1 MLDHTAHSRFASP
14 WDQHV
19 FSAPLQMPKEPLVDA
34 RLGGV
39 DAALDASAL
48 ASSVSSQSG
57 DSPDL
62 RMALAPEEDA
72 SGNVE
77 YKLQILPPTP
87 DRFDRLVTQLNWR
100 LMEGAGTSVYEIGV
114 MDDGSL
120 AGISQDD
127 MRRSLAHLCA
137 MAQSLGATA
146 ELTRLVS
153 VAGTSA
159 RAVEDQSEAQ
169 ALLLLHEG
177 LPEADAVGVR
187 VDRGT
192 LRVHLVPEFAAGSPA
207 GTLPVDIPR
216 ERRANRPR
224 RATRRLRRL
233 ARFEEAIRT
242 GRGWHADEHAAQ
254 GDILSGLEMPLDM
267 AASTTVAASPG
278 GTAETVVGDTTVPVP
293 VDDVP
298 RCEPAP
304 DGLRLLA
311 EVVIR
316 LDEDLFVDF
325 SFS

>member
-1 MLDHTAHSRFASP
+1 M
-14 WDQHV
+14 

-169 ALLLLHEG
+169 ALLLLSLIH
-177 LPEADAVGVR
+177 
-187 VDRGT
+187 
-192 LRVHLVPEFAAGSPA
+192 
-207 GTLPVDIPR
+207 I
-216 ERRANRPR
+216 
-224 RATRRLRRL
+224 
-233 ARFEEAIRT
+233 
-242 GRGWHADEHAAQ
+242 
-254 GDILSGLEMPLDM
+254 
-267 AASTTVAASPG
+267 
-278 GTAETVVGDTTVPVP
+278 
-293 VDDVP
+293 
-298 RCEPAP
+298 
-304 DGLRLLA
+304 
-311 EVVIR
+311 
-316 LDEDLFVDF
+316 
-325 SFS
+325 